1 MHMCRVRR
9 VLGFN
14 IGDLEAFDKY
24 VLIPST
30 AANQSGP
37 SSSSAPSDRPAAS
50 SAAVV
55 ASAIAAASAAA
66 PPVVPSAVVLPAEP
80 AVAASPAAI
89 SFIHNSL
96 CSANA
101 TVCAKIPCGPARPCS
116 SPFLEPAAAILC
128 RDLAVISRPSQ
139 HNLVTGFCLV
149 L

>member
-1 MHMCRVRR
+1 MPCAPRARIQNWRPVGVRQKRAHSVDRHQPVRPEFLFGTIRSACRV
-9 VLGFN
+9 
-14 IGDLEAFDKY
+14 E
-24 VLIPST
+24 P
-30 AANQSGP
+30 
-37 SSSSAPSDRPAAS
+37 